1 MKQKVDVV
9 FSSADGQ
16 HIYVMV
22 LRNSHE
28 IGPEA
33 RLQFLFNDF
42 AALFGAEDHVDI
54 IFRERMR
61 QCVAPCP
68 PQHAQNRR
76 MPGTPVA
83 PSSLR
88 RSAGWKAT
96 GLNAIALMLPR
107 ASALG

>member
-9 FSSADGQ
+9 FSSADSQ

-22 LRNSHE
+22 LRNSRE

-33 RLQFLFNDF
+33 RLQFLSYDF

-61 QCVAPCP
+61 QCVAPCAFQP
-68 PQHAQNRR
+68 AQERR
-76 MPGTPVA
+76 LEGYGA
-83 PSSLR
+83 
-88 RSAGWKAT
+88 
-96 GLNAIALMLPR
+96 
-107 ASALG
+107 